1 MKIVLLLVA
10 VVLANAYPD
19 AYYQTQFSQFAQKF
33 NKTYATSEEQVYRY
47 SVFKSN
53 LDYINQHN
61 ARPSTF
67 WLGVNQFADMTNKE
81 YQKFLNFKTSKTT
94 FRSMV
99 PSSHSGDLPTTVDW
113 RDKGAVSYVK
123 DQGQCGSCWAFSTTG
138 TLEGTLK
145 ISTNKLTELS
155 EQQIIDCSWDKPYNN
170 EGCDGGDMR
179 PAIQAIIDMGGIDTE
194 DDYPYDDYN
203 GGDRHKCR
211 YDEKKKVNLKIKAMV
226 NISEGNETDL
236 AYGIVQSPVSVA
248 IDASQSSFQFY
259 HGGIYYE
266 PYCKTKNEDLDHG
279 VLAVGFGDGYYL
291 VKNSWGPSWGLQGYI
306 YMSRGK
312 KNNCG
317 IATYATYTVV

>member
-1 MKIVLLLVA
+1 VLLLVA
-10 VVLANAYPD
+10 VVLANAYPET
-19 AYYQTQFSQFAQKF
+19 YYQNQFSQFSQNF
-33 NKTYATSEEQVYRY
+33 NKTYATPEEQALRY
-47 SVFKSN
+47 TVFKSN
-53 LDYINQHN
+53 LDYINEHN

-81 YQKFLNFKTSKTT
+81 YQKFLNFKASKGT
-94 FRSMV
+94 FLSMV
-99 PSSHSGDLPTTVDW
+99 PSSHSGDLPKTIDW
-113 RDKGAVSYVK
+113 REKGAVSYVK

-145 ISTNKLTELS
+145 TSTNKLIELS

-194 DDYPYDDYN
+194 DDYPYDDYY

-211 YDEKKKVNLKIKAMV
+211 YDQNKKVNLKIRAMV

-259 HGGIYYE
+259 VGGIYYE
-266 PYCKTKNEDLDHG
+266 PSCKTKNEDLDHG
-279 VLAVGFGDGYYL
+279 VLAVGFGDGYFL
-291 VKNSWGPSWGLQGYI
+291 VKNSWGPTWGWQGYI
-306 YMSRGK
+306 YMTRGK
-312 KNNCG
+312 HNNCG